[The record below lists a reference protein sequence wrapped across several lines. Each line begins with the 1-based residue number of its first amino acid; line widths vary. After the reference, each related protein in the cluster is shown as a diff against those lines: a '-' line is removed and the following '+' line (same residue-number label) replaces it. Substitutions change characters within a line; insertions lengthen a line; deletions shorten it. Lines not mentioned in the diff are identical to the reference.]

1 MHSLKSVHLIGQNF
15 RILSRFRD
23 RDNILLDHELISSRV
38 EYLLKVLEFVILY
51 PTVPY
56 RESESRDSN
65 KYENMIPTLM
75 QRIIFLLKIDLI
87 SLHVTYPCTSLLS
100 VMYLNWVSCCSIAC
114 DNSFSHWRSLYYKDM
129 NIYILI
135 ENNTFVIPIHLVRLD
150 HWNRHLRQ
158 PIQNDFS
165 LFSSL
170 IQYLKQRL
178 N

>member
-51 PTVPY
+51 PTVPS
-56 RESESRDSN
+56 RESERRDSK
-65 KYENMIPTLM
+65 KYEGKLKPTFM

-114 DNSFSHWRSLYYKDM
+114 DNSFSH
-129 NIYILI
+129 
-135 ENNTFVIPIHLVRLD
+135 
-150 HWNRHLRQ
+150 
-158 PIQNDFS
+158 
-165 LFSSL
+165 
-170 IQYLKQRL
+170 
-178 N
+178 